1 MRLLV
6 LLTDAFGG
14 HGGIAK
20 FNRDLLNAL
29 CAYPKTTEVTA
40 LPRTI
45 TEDPGL
51 LPDCLIYLTPASRG
65 KAAYVYHL
73 GQLLARRK
81 TFDAILC
88 GHLHLLPLA
97 ALAAS
102 RYEAPLTLIVHGI
115 EAWQKPRVLGLQ
127 RSLPSV
133 NAFVS
138 VSRLTKER
146 FLEWA
151 PFGEEQGHV
160 IPDCVDLAKFGPGP
174 KPAGLLQRYGLSG
187 RRVIM
192 TLGRLSA
199 AERYKGIDEVLAVMP
214 SLITEMPDLM
224 YLILGDGDDRLRLQ
238 EKARTL
244 GLDQHVKFGG
254 FIPEEQ
260 KADHLRLADAFVM
273 PGRGEGFGIVYLEAM
288 ACGIP
293 VVASKA
299 DASREAVLDGQLG
312 LLADPSNPQEIRT
325 AIKEAL
331 RRPRGVQ
338 RELEYFSLDRFV
350 ERCHALLDE
359 NLLCPSSQR
368 RGVCAERSEG
378 ADGVARSASPI
389 GRSPNRGSAKTSAE
403 LS

>member
-1 MRLLV
+1 MKLLV

-14 HGGIAK
+14 RGGIAK

-45 TEDPGL
+45 TEDPGV
-51 LPDCLIYLTPASRG
+51 LPDRLIYLTQASRG

-102 RYEAPLTLIVHGI
+102 RYQAPLTLIVHGI

-138 VSRLTKER
+138 VSRLTKQR

-151 PFGEEQGHV
+151 PLSEEQGHI
-160 IPDCVDLAKFGPGP
+160 IPDCVDLSKFGPGP
-174 KPAGLLQRYGLSG
+174 KPAGLLERYGLSG
-187 RRVIM
+187 RRIIM

-199 AERYKGIDEVLAVMP
+199 AERYKGIDEVLALMP
-214 SLITEMPDLM
+214 SLVQEMPDLV
-224 YLILGDGDDRLRLQ
+224 YLIVGDGDDRARL
-238 EKARTL
+238 ESKTASL
-244 GLDQHVKFGG
+244 GVERHVVFAGY
-254 FIPEEQ
+254 IPEEQ
-260 KADHLRLADAFVM
+260 K
-273 PGRGEGFGIVYLEAM
+273 
-288 ACGIP
+288 
-293 VVASKA
+293 
-299 DASREAVLDGQLG
+299 
-312 LLADPSNPQEIRT
+312 
-325 AIKEAL
+325 
-331 RRPRGVQ
+331 
-338 RELEYFSLDRFV
+338 
-350 ERCHALLDE
+350 
-359 NLLCPSSQR
+359 
-368 RGVCAERSEG
+368 
-378 ADGVARSASPI
+378 
-389 GRSPNRGSAKTSAE
+389 
-403 LS
+403 